1 MNFFINILG
10 VKMVIEP
17 LIKQVICMKNMD
29 RFSVT
34 EIRAAFIA
42 LSNDEELDKRKL
54 RQFIYDELNK
64 LVKKGLLSK
73 STSENGKESR
83 FKKSP
88 NFHPSLLIVQSD
100 NSGVLDVTN
109 KIRVQLSELNADLLE
124 TMGALDTF
132 INMRQ
137 QYPNVASELTE
148 PIRSAREQKH
158 ILKGKIAAKEEIL
171 KKLKEK
177 K

>member
-1 MNFFINILG
+1 MT
-10 VKMVIEP
+10 IEP
-17 LIKQVICMKNMD
+17 LMKQIICMKNMD

-42 LSNDEELDKRKL
+42 LSKDEELDKRKL

-83 FKKSP
+83 FKKSS
-88 NFHPSLLIVQSD
+88 NFHPSLLVVQSD
-100 NSGVLDVTN
+100 NNSILDVVN
-109 KIRVQLSELNADLLE
+109 KIRMQLSELNADLLE

-132 INMRQ
+132 LNMKQ
-137 QYPNVASELTE
+137 QYPNVASEFSEL
-148 PIRSAREQKH
+148 IRSAREQKH

-177 K
+177 S

>member
-1 MNFFINILG
+1 MT
-10 VKMVIEP
+10 IEP

-29 RFSVT
+29 RFAVT

-42 LSNDEELDKRKL
+42 LSKDEELDKRKL

-88 NFHPSLLIVQSD
+88 NFHPSLLVVQSD
-100 NSGVLDVTN
+100 NNGVLDVIK
-109 KIRVQLSELNADLLE
+109 KIRRQLRELNADLLE
-124 TMGALDTF
+124 TMGAMDTF

-137 QYPNVASELTE
+137 QYPNVASELAE
-148 PIRSAREQKH
+148 PIRSTREQKY

-177 K
+177 S